1 MTQHAWS
8 ESAAAYALN
17 ALEPAERSQFET
29 HLAECEQCRRD
40 VDAYQHVAAELAAG
54 APQTTPPSA
63 LRDRVFGQLQ
73 DADGY
78 VDGVSAAPSPQ
89 ALNRAS
95 ASPARSRLLWGALAA
110 SLVLSATVGWMLS
123 RSSAA
128 RSDLER
134 AYEGSQAAITARDDT
149 IARQQELLDTLLAPN
164 VSTASL
170 VSATPTAPRLQLF
183 WNRDTDLL
191 VVAAFNL
198 PPASPGRAYQLWGI
212 QGDGPPVSLGLFD
225 AGTTDSAVSVTAPS
239 TVPFDLAAVT
249 EEPAGGSPQPTSDP
263 FLVGAW
269 NHAD

>member
-8 ESAAAYALN
+8 ESAAAYALD

-40 VDAYQHVAAELAAG
+40 VDAYQSVAAELAAG
-54 APQTTPPSA
+54 APPMTPPSA
-63 LRDRVFGQLQ
+63 LRDRVLGQLQ
-73 DADGY
+73 DGY

-89 ALNRAS
+89 TLSRAG

-128 RSDLER
+128 RFDLER
-134 AYEGSQAAITARDDT
+134 AYEGSQAAIAARDGT

-170 VSATPTAPRLQLF
+170 VSATPTEPRLQLF
-183 WNRDTDLL
+183 WNRETDLL

-212 QGDGPPVSLGLFD
+212 QGNDPPVSLGLFD
-225 AGTTDSAVSVTAPS
+225 AGTDSAVSVTAPS